1 MITHQIKQENF
12 EEFSA
17 CVKRT
22 FAEFPAKVMEKTIDI
37 MQRGMKLI
45 TNSCRKR
52 IGIQDSP
59 LYLQFLYH
67 QKKYI
72 SFVFKIFSFGLFY
85 HVVLFCSNL
94 ENHSSLQILV
104 SLCCVY

>member
-17 CVKRT
+17 RVKRT

-72 SFVFKIFSFGLFY
+72 SFVYLQFWVILPCCS
-85 HVVLFCSNL
+85 VLFKFRESFLLAN
-94 ENHSSLQILV
+94 SGV
-104 SLCCVY
+104 FMLCLLK